1 MEAATTVREHD
12 VAGRRTGPGSGPDTR
27 WPGQRQMVRAAQ
39 LAFGASVLDC
49 ALLETWHG
57 GARVYL
63 FVPAEVP
70 ELVTLRAGAVAASIL
85 TAIWHILRDGAVYQD
100 LGANHFHNR
109 SPPSGRPITSPAR
122 SPNLASPAPSPPRPA
137 WFLPSGLSYRS
148 ACRLAGSA

>member
-100 LGANHFHNR
+100 LGADHFHKR
-109 SPPSGRPITSPAR
+109 SPERQAHHLARQIAKLGFTCSITPT
-122 SPNLASPAPSPPRPA
+122 P
-137 WFLPSGLSYRS
+137 GVVS
-148 ACRLAGSA
+148 A

>member
-70 ELVTLRAGAVAASIL
+70 ELVTLRAGAAAASIL
-85 TAIWHILRDGAVYQD
+85 TAIWHILRDGAVHQD

-109 SPPSGRPITSPAR
+109 SPERQAHHLARQIPKLGFTCSITPK
-122 SPNLASPAPSPPRPA
+122 P
-137 WFLPSGLSYRS
+137 GVVS
-148 ACRLAGSA
+148 A